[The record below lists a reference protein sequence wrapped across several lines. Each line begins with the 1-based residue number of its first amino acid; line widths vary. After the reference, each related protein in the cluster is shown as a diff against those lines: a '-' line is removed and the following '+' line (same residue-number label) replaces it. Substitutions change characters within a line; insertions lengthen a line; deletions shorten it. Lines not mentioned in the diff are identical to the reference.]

1 MKKEKKKIFIGEEFT
16 ENKGGE
22 KVRTICE
29 NDNIGCYINE
39 LMFGGYKYIVKAQ
52 DKFMKKH
59 IQLIACKTPQERE
72 TILQDLRNDKT
83 FNYVNWYSIQDRKSI
98 YNTIRNKTYTIRNDW
113 TRCF

>member
-1 MKKEKKKIFIGEEFT
+1 M
-16 ENKGGE
+16 
-22 KVRTICE
+22 RTICE
-29 NDNIGCYINE
+29 NDSIGYYLNE
-39 LMFGGYKYIVKAQ
+39 LIMNGYVYIVKAQ
-52 DKFMKKH
+52 DKFLSGWGVAKNKKA

-83 FNYVNWYSIQDRKSI
+83 MAYVNWYSIHDRKGI